1 MTDIRARRNHA
12 EEKMERHKWRDRE
25 GGVGE
30 NRDGGIWRRTG
41 KRKNNREEVRGGEE
55 RKSRF
60 KSKRS
65 RRE

>member
-1 MTDIRARRNHA
+1 MGKDEGKQIWHK
-12 EEKMERHKWRDRE
+12 EEIK
-25 GGVGE
+25 
-30 NRDGGIWRRTG
+30 
-41 KRKNNREEVRGGEE
+41 NREEVRGGEE